1 MQPKTKAET
10 LANVVKHFKS
20 NGLETGEVIG
30 KAYDMVGAVEGF
42 GIIVD
47 GEQIELYRID
57 PKTATEETKQ
67 NLESA
72 RSIGVYNMSGFSFPS
87 QISYVH
93 S

>member
-47 GEQIELYRID
+47 GEQIE
-57 PKTATEETKQ
+57 
-67 NLESA
+67 S
-72 RSIGVYNMSGFSFPS
+72 
-87 QISYVH
+87 ISY
-93 S
+93 